1 MTAVQVR
8 DLSFTYRGTE
18 TAALSHIDLAL
29 QEGKSLAI
37 MGEGGAGKSTLCRCL
52 NGLIPRFQK
61 GGFSGSVQVFGRDT
75 RDHPVHEFA
84 RSVGMVFQD
93 FESQLF
99 STRVELEVAFPL
111 ENFGMP
117 RENMR
122 GRIAEMLD
130 LVGLSGFESRS
141 PATLSG
147 GEKQRVAIAAALAS
161 SPAVIV
167 MDEPTSDLDP
177 VGKSQVLSIARRL
190 REEKAALVL
199 VEHETEEALLAD
211 EVAVLSDGVLVRTG
225 PTESVLA
232 DSEFLESYGIRPL
245 QMAQLATCLGVEDPV
260 LTVEDAGRVLEQRG
274 RRVNAEAA
282 QALRDA
288 DHERADSYGEPVIEV
303 RGLVHRY
310 APGQEALAGVDLT
323 IRKGEFVA
331 VIGSNGSGKTTLAQ
345 HLNRLLEPSEGEVL
359 VEGADT
365 RRQTPRTLA
374 GKVGYVF
381 QNPDHQL
388 FASTVAEE
396 VAFGPRN
403 FDIPE
408 REIQQRTQTALAA
421 VGMEDAADAD
431 PFTLTK
437 GERQRVAVASM
448 LAARPSVLIF
458 DEPNTGL
465 DYRQTRGM
473 MDLIRSLNEA
483 GHAIVI
489 ITHSMWVVAEYAHRA
504 VVMQAGRIIA
514 DGPARE
520 VFSDEQELAAAS
532 LSAPP
537 ITRLGRAMGFPF
549 LSVEEAVSCL
559 S

>member
-1 MTAVQVR
+1 MTAVEVR
-8 DLSFTYRGTE
+8 DLSFTYRGAE
-18 TAALSHIDLAL
+18 TAALSGIDLAL
-29 QEGKSLAI
+29 EEGKSLAI
-37 MGEGGAGKSTLCRCL
+37 MGQGGAGKSTLCKCL

-61 GGFSGSVQVFGRDT
+61 GNFSGSVRVFGRDT
-75 RDHPVHEFA
+75 RDHPVHELA
-84 RSVGMVFQD
+84 QSVGMVFQD

-117 RENMR
+117 REQMR
-122 GRIAEMLD
+122 SRTAEMLN
-130 LVGLSGFESRS
+130 LVGLSGFEGRT

-147 GEKQRVAIAAALAS
+147 GEKQRLAIAAALAP

-177 VGKSQVLSIARRL
+177 VGKSQVLSIARAL
-190 REEKAALVL
+190 REQGAALVL
-199 VEHETEEALLAD
+199 VEHETEQVLLAD
-211 EVAVLSDGVLVRTG
+211 EVAVLSHGMLVRSG
-225 PTESVLA
+225 PAESVLA
-232 DSEFLESYGIRPL
+232 DSEFLESQGIQPV
-245 QMAQLATCLGVEDPV
+245 QVAQLMARLGISEPT
-260 LTVEDAGRVLEQRG
+260 LTVADALSRLNARAVRINAGA
-274 RRVNAEAA
+274 AEA
-282 QALRDA
+282 LREA
-288 DHERADSYGEPVIEV
+288 DRKRLASYGQPVIEV

-310 APGQEALAGVDLT
+310 SPGQEALAGVDLA

-331 VIGSNGSGKTTLAQ
+331 IVGSNGSGKTTLAQ
-345 HLNRLLEPSEGEVL
+345 HLNRLLEPTEGEVL
-359 VEGADT
+359 VEGTDT
-365 RRQTPRTLA
+365 RRQTLRVLA

-381 QNPDHQL
+381 QNPDHQI

-403 FDIPE
+403 FGIPE
-408 REIQQRTQTALAA
+408 PEVSDRVQVALAA
-421 VGMEDAADAD
+421 VGMEHAADDD

-458 DEPNTGL
+458 DEPTTGL

-473 MDLIRSLNEA
+473 MELIRHLNQA
-483 GHAIVI
+483 GHTVII

-504 VVMQAGRIIA
+504 VVMQAGRILA
-514 DGPARE
+514 DGPTRE
-520 VFSDEQELAAAS
+520 VFSDEETLAAAN

-537 ITRLGRAMGFPF
+537 ITRLGNALGFPF
-549 LSVEEAVSCL
+549 LSVQEAISCL
-559 S
+559 R